1 MRRLLVA
8 ALVAGCGAPVV
19 ALGAYPSPIVSQP
32 AAARHGL
39 TRAWHVQVDLDR
51 GQGRVSDVVL
61 GEGAVYVQTTRAV
74 IHAID
79 AETGE
84 SLWSSTVGRHD
95 RPSLTPDVSKDLLA
109 TINGTQLYV
118 VNRYNG
124 DLLYQT
130 KVHGAAGAGP
140 GLSEKRAY
148 VPMIGGLVIAYRLDP
163 LTDPAKELNIR
174 DERPQEEQEEERRE
188 NIRVRQDYIPPL
200 SCQGIGR
207 AMIQPLVCQETMA
220 EEFVAWPTDRGYLN
234 IGFIDRRQ
242 EDRFAVKYRL
252 VTDAPI
258 SARPTYAPADPN
270 EPPASGVI
278 YAASEDGFVY
288 AVQEKGGET
297 LWRFSAGEPII
308 EPAVVIDDRVYA
320 ATQLGGMYS
329 IDAEL
334 GQEVWWAPN
343 VERFVAASKNRVYA
357 VDKTGRL
364 LILNAETGQR
374 LDSLAVE
381 HLPIKPINTQTD
393 RIYLAS
399 DTGLIQC
406 LHEIELGEPIR
417 HNVAPEEGQGPE
429 IIQQP
434 LAGPG
439 PEAQPGAGQ
448 PGEQPPAAGAD
459 PFGGGADPFGG
470 GEADPFGGGAPPPDD
485 GGAGGEADPF
495 GGGGADPFGG
505 GGADPFG
512 GGGAAPPGGGA
523 APPDEDDE
531 GDAPGGGGG
540 AGGDPFGGG
549 AAAPFGGGGGAA
561 DPFS

>member
-8 ALVAGCGAPVV
+8 ALVAGCWGPIA
-19 ALGAYPSPIVSQP
+19 ALAAYPSPIVSQP

-61 GEGAVYVQTTRAV
+61 GQGAVYVQTTRAV

-84 SLWSSTVGRHD
+84 SLWSSPVGRHD
-95 RPSLTPDVSKDLLA
+95 RPSLAPDVSKDLLA
-109 TINGTQLYV
+109 TINGSQLYV

-124 DLLYQT
+124 ELLYET

-140 GLSEKRAY
+140 ALSEKRAY

-163 LTDPAKELNIR
+163 LTDPAKELHIR
-174 DERPQEEQEEERRE
+174 DDRPQEEQEAERRE

-207 AMIQPLVCQETMA
+207 AMIQPLVCQQTVA
-220 EEFVAWPTDRGYLN
+220 EEYVTWPTDRGYLN
-234 IGFIDRRQ
+234 IGIIDRRR

-258 SARPTYAPADPN
+258 SARPTYGPADPN
-270 EPPASGVI
+270 DPASSGVI

-288 AVQEKGGET
+288 AVREKGGDT

-320 ATQLGGMYS
+320 ATQLGGMYA
-329 IDAEL
+329 IDAEV

-343 VERFVAASKNRVYA
+343 VKRFVAASKNRVYA

-374 LDSLAVE
+374 LDSLPVE

-399 DTGLIQC
+399 DTGLVQC
-406 LHEIELGEPIR
+406 LHEIELGEPVR
-417 HNVAPEEGQGPE
+417 HNVAPEEGQQLQ

-434 LAGPG
+434 LVGPAPG
-439 PEAQPGAGQ
+439 AQPGVGQ

-470 GEADPFGGGAPPPDD
+470 GGADPFGGAAPPAGDGGMGGAP
-485 GGAGGEADPF
+485 DPF

-505 GGADPFG
+505 GAKAPPGGDDEKDAPGGGGGAADPFG
-512 GGGAAPPGGGA
+512 GGGAAP
-523 APPDEDDE
+523 
-531 GDAPGGGGG
+531 
-540 AGGDPFGGG
+540 
-549 AAAPFGGGGGAA
+549 FGGGGGAN
-561 DPFS
+561 DPFN

>member
-1 MRRLLVA
+1 MA
-8 ALVAGCGAPVV
+8 
-19 ALGAYPSPIVSQP
+19 AYPSPIVSQP

-61 GEGAVYVQTTRAV
+61 GHGAVYVQTTRAV

-84 SLWSSTVGRHD
+84 SLWSSPVGRHD

-109 TINGTQLYV
+109 TINGCHLYV
-118 VNRYNG
+118 VNRFNG
-124 DLLYQT
+124 DLLYET
-130 KVHGAAGAGP
+130 KVHGAPGAGP

-148 VPMIGGLVIAYRLDP
+148 VPMVGGLVIAYRLDP
-163 LTDPAKELNIR
+163 LTDPAKELHIR
-174 DERPQEEQEEERRE
+174 DDRPQEEQEAERRE

-207 AMIQPLVCQETMA
+207 AMIQPLVCQQTVA
-220 EEFVAWPTDRGYLN
+220 EEFVTWPTDRGYLN
-234 IGFIDRRQ
+234 IGYVDRRQ

-258 SARPTYAPADPN
+258 SSRPTYAPADPN
-270 EPPASGVI
+270 DPASSGVI

-288 AVQEKGGET
+288 AVREKGGET

-308 EPAVVIDDRVYA
+308 ERAVVIDERVYA
-320 ATQLGGMYS
+320 ATQLGGMYA
-329 IDAEL
+329 IDAEV

-343 VERFVAASKNRVYA
+343 VKRFMAASKDRVYA
-357 VDKTGRL
+357 VDRTGRM

-374 LDSLAVE
+374 LDSLPVE
-381 HLPIKPINTQTD
+381 HLPIKLINTQTD

-399 DTGLIQC
+399 DTGLVQC

-417 HNVAPEEGQGPE
+417 HNVAPEEGQGPQ

-434 LAGPG
+434 LVGPAPG
-439 PEAQPGAGQ
+439 AQPGEGQ
-448 PGEQPPAAGAD
+448 PGAQPPGAGADPFGGAGAD
-459 PFGGGADPFGG
+459 PFGGGG
-470 GEADPFGGGAPPPDD
+470 ADPFGGGAPPPDD
-485 GGAGGEADPF
+485 GGAGGGADPF
-495 GGGGADPFGG
+495 GGMGGADPFGG

-523 APPDEDDE
+523 APPGGGAAPPDEDDE
-531 GDAPGGGGG
+531 DDAPAGGG
-540 AGGDPFGGG
+540 ADPFAGGG
-549 AAAPFGGGGGAA
+549 P

>member
-1 MRRLLVA
+1 MRCLLVV
-8 ALVAGCGAPVV
+8 LGVAGCWGPGA
-19 ALGAYPSPIVSQP
+19 ALAAYPSPIVPQP

-39 TRAWHVQVDLDR
+39 TRAWYVQVDLDR
-51 GQGRVSDVVL
+51 SQGQVCDVVL
-61 GEGAVYVQTTRAV
+61 DRGTVYVQTTRAV

-84 SLWSSTVGRHD
+84 SLWSRTVGRCD
-95 RPSLTPDVSKDLLA
+95 RPSLTPAVSKDLLA
-109 TINGTQLYV
+109 TVNGSHLYV

-130 KVHGAAGAGP
+130 KVDGAPGAGP
-140 GLSEKRAY
+140 ALSEKRAY
-148 VPMIGGLVIAYRLDP
+148 VPMIGGLVVAYRLDP
-163 LTDPAKELNIR
+163 LTDPAEELHIR
-174 DERPQEEQEEERRE
+174 DERPQEEQEAERRE

-207 AMIQPLVCQETMA
+207 AMIQPLVCQQTVA
-220 EEFVAWPTDRGYLN
+220 EEFVTWPTDRGYLN

-270 EPPASGVI
+270 DPGSSGVI

-288 AVQEKGGET
+288 AVRERGGET

-320 ATQLGGMYS
+320 ATQLGGMYA
-329 IDAEL
+329 IDAAV
-334 GQEVWWAPN
+334 GQEIWWAPN
-343 VERFVAASKNRVYA
+343 VKRFVAASKDRVYA
-357 VDKTGRL
+357 EDKIGRL
-364 LILNAETGQR
+364 LILHAETGQR
-374 LDSLAVE
+374 LDSLPVE
-381 HLPIKPINTQTD
+381 HLPIKPINSQTD

-399 DTGLIQC
+399 DTGLVQC

-417 HNVAPEEGQGPE
+417 HNLPPEKGQGPQ

-434 LAGPG
+434 LVGPAPG
-439 PEAQPGAGQ
+439 AQPGAGQ
-448 PGEQPPAAGAD
+448 PGAGQPAAQPPGAGANPFGGAGAD
-459 PFGGGADPFGG
+459 PFGGAGGNPFGG
-470 GEADPFGGGAPPPDD
+470 AAPPPDQGGAGGAADPFGGGA
-485 GGAGGEADPF
+485 ADPF
-495 GGGGADPFGG
+495 GGGVAAPPDKDIEDNAPGGGGADPFGG
-505 GGADPFG
+505 GGPDPFG
-512 GGGAAPPGGGA
+512 GGGNG
-523 APPDEDDE
+523 
-531 GDAPGGGGG
+531 
-540 AGGDPFGGG
+540 
-549 AAAPFGGGGGAA
+549 A